1 MYSTAVSI
9 HGVSEEKLIR
19 CVRGAQM
26 CTRRPA
32 STRKISKKIWP
43 SAFEPENSSY
53 AGQHGD
59 HFTF

>member
-19 CVRGAQM
+19 CVRGG
-26 CTRRPA
+26 
-32 STRKISKKIWP
+32 SKKMWP
-43 SAFEPENSSY
+43 LAFEPETSSY
-53 AGQHGD
+53 AGRHGD